1 MICNN
6 EVGPQVLVRIGSYML
21 IIILQKIE
29 LIETGIFNGSIWNK
43 MKVSVENR
51 EFTIIVEE
59 EPEGR
64 GFSGQCKELPTAIS
78 QGKTLE
84 ELEENIKDAIQL
96 VLDIQEDRF

>member
-1 MICNN
+1 
-6 EVGPQVLVRIGSYML
+6 
-21 IIILQKIE
+21 
-29 LIETGIFNGSIWNK
+29 

-64 GFSGQCKELPTAIS
+64 GFTGQCKELPTAIS

-84 ELEENIKDAIQL
+84 ELEENIKDE
-96 VLDIQEDRF
+96 VLFPQKIISKFIDS